1 MALAIEAV
9 RNSARSSQRPR
20 SRSALKSL
28 ELFTG
33 AGGLA
38 LGTHA
43 AGFKHVALAEWNRDA
58 CETLR
63 ANVAGRTLNGIAQWR
78 VFQTDVRALNFAR
91 FGSVDLVAGGPPCQP
106 FSIGGKHRGT
116 DDERNMIGEFIRA
129 VGALAPRA
137 FILENVR
144 GLLRPTFTD
153 YFRYVRLALTYP
165 TVAPLPEE
173 EWAGHLA
180 RLQAAQDQGWAG
192 TPRYDVT
199 YRLVNAADYGVPQT
213 RARVFLVGFRTDLG
227 VSYRFPYPTHSQEE
241 LWRSQWLTGDYW
253 AEHGL
258 PRPDDCPLT
267 PAQLARLSA
276 VLFPPRKRWRTTR
289 DAIGDLPAPSADRDA
304 PGVLN
309 HRLIPGAR
317 SYPGHTGS
325 DLDLPAKTLKA
336 GGHGVPGGENMIA
349 RQDGAV
355 RYLTVREA
363 ARLQTFPDAWR
374 FEGAWGEVMR
384 QLGNAVPRDLAYLV
398 ARSVADQLAASD
410 ER

>member
-1 MALAIEAV
+1 MALV
-9 RNSARSSQRPR
+9 
-20 SRSALKSL
+20 
-28 ELFTG
+28 
-33 AGGLA
+33 
-38 LGTHA
+38 
-43 AGFKHVALAEWNRDA
+43 EWNRDA

-63 ANVAGRTLNGIAQWR
+63 ANVAGRALDGIAQWK
-78 VFQTDVRALNFAR
+78 VFHTDVRALDFAT
-91 FGSVDLVAGGPPCQP
+91 FGPVDVIAGGAPCQP

-116 DDERNMIGEFIRA
+116 EDERNMIGEFIRA
-129 VGALAPRA
+129 VRVLAPRA

-165 TVAPLPEE
+165 TVAPSPEE
-173 EWAGHLA
+173 
-180 RLQAAQDQGWAG
+180 GWAG
-192 TPRYDVT
+192 RLTRLQSAQEKGSAGAPRYDVT

-227 VSYRFPYPTHSQEE
+227 VSYQFPHPTHSQEE
-241 LWRSQWLTGDYW
+241 LWRSQWLTGEYW

-267 PAQLARLSA
+267 PSQLSRLSA
-276 VLFPPRKRWRTTR
+276 LPFPLRKRWRTTR
-289 DAIGDLPAPSADRDA
+289 DAIADLPMPAADRDA

-349 RQDGAV
+349 RRDGTV

-374 FEGAWGEVMR
+374 FVGAWGEVMR
-384 QLGNAVPRDLAYLV
+384 QLGNAVPMELAYLV

-410 ER
+410 GG